1 MTTFPGSPRLIKGGI
16 VLVNPQSSKVE
27 LIIPLQYNP
36 DTITRTLQPG
46 NTGGD
51 GNFNPE
57 ALRLTSPPV
66 ETYKLEA
73 EIDGTDKLELADSVT
88 VESGIQ
94 PIVSALEVIL
104 YPKSSHL
111 VFNNTLSRL
120 GTIEITPMESS
131 LVLFIWNKNRIV
143 PVQITEFSITE
154 EAFDVYLNPIRAK
167 ISLGMRVLTVDDLG
181 FDHKGGSLYL
191 NYQTTKENLARM
203 YSSGTL
209 SDLGINSI
217 P

>member
-1 MTTFPGSPRLIKGGI
+1 MSTFPGSPRLLKGGI
-16 VLVNPQSSKVE
+16 ALVNPRSSTIE

-36 DTITRTLQPG
+36 DTITRTIQPG
-46 NTGGD
+46 NVGGE
-51 GNFNPE
+51 GSFNPE
-57 ALRLTSPPV
+57 ALRITGPPV

-73 EIDGTDKLELADSVT
+73 EIDGTDNLELADITT
-88 VESGIQ
+88 VEAGIQ
-94 PIVSALEVIL
+94 PILSALETIL

-111 VFNNTLSRL
+111 VSNNTLARI

-154 EAFDVYLNPIRAK
+154 EAFDVNLNPIRAK
-167 ISLGMRVLTVDDLG
+167 LSLGMRVLTVDDVG
-181 FDHKGGSLYL
+181 FDHKGGSLYM
-191 NYQTTKENLARM
+191 NYQSAKENLARM
-203 YSSGTL
+203 YTSGKL

-217 P
+217 